1 MKLKSA
7 ITLFFI
13 CSLGYI
19 GFGFVKVHTSADVI
33 AYKSFSKALMKGDLI
48 RAKRMVLSDD
58 VLAALDSSKDRASRY
73 KGTIRFTYHQVLNH
87 DYTGNGE
94 EARLKVK
101 QIIRMDPA
109 NGEST
114 LWGSQTLEEVHTVV
128 LRKNEDGHWKII
140 FFDEALI

>member
-1 MKLKSA
+1 MKLKTA
-7 ITLFFI
+7 ITLFLI

-48 RAKRMVLSDD
+48 RAKRMVHSDD
-58 VLAALDSSKDRASRY
+58 ALTALEQSEERGTRY
-73 KGTIRFTYHQVLNH
+73 EGHIRFTYHQVLSH
-87 DYTGNGE
+87 DYTANGE

-101 QIIRMDPA
+101 QITRMDPK
-109 NGEST
+109 GGDTT
-114 LWGSQTLEEVHTVV
+114 LWGSQTVEEIHTVV
-128 LRKNEDGHWKII
+128 LRKNEDGLWRIV